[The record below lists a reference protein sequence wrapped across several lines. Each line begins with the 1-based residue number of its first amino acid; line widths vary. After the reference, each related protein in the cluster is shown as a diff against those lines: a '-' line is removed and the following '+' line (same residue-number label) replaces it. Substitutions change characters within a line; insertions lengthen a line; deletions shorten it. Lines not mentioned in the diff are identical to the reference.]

1 MNAPADSLSP
11 TAARI
16 ERAKAVAR
24 QAWVVIK
31 PLLRAHKRECAVLG
45 ALVLVLLGPFILRPS
60 ESTAP
65 SRYDKRL
72 VIMTPH
78 HEAIRREFGHA
89 FARYWK
95 QQTGETLNIDWRVA
109 GTSELRMMVKSDYAS
124 AFQYYW
130 RKSLNKTWTDDVAK
144 AFMSPKSSDEARTE
158 FMKSNVSIGVDL
170 FFGGGPYDF
179 QSLADAGTLIA
190 GDSKTGAG
198 LPKIKEKHA
207 AWFADDAIPAK
218 LSGEAFYD
226 KDMRWCGTAL
236 SSFGIVFN
244 RDVLRRLGIEND
256 PTQWEDLA
264 DPRLFGQIAL
274 SDPSK
279 SSSVTKAFEMVL
291 QQQMHL
297 AIERLTK
304 TPGKLRNAAEIEAA
318 GVREGW
324 MKGLALLQRISANTR
339 YFTDMSTKIPLDV
352 MKGDCA
358 AGMCIDF
365 YGRSTEEE
373 VRREDGTSRI
383 GFVAPVGGTAVSV
396 DPIALMRG
404 APQPE
409 LAQAFMEFVLSDA
422 GQKLWNFRAKV
433 PGGPETSSLRR
444 LPVRQDLYT
453 AEHLPLMTDGH
464 EKPFEKAKAF
474 VYHPEWTASTFN
486 VLAFIVRVMCVDA
499 HHELRDAW
507 KAVADGGM
515 NPRAVE
521 VLQQLQLVNYDT
533 ATRELS
539 QVLASRDRVQEVREA
554 RRLIETFRRN
564 YRDAKRFAG
573 KPRK

>member
-1 MNAPADSLSP
+1 ML
-11 TAARI
+11 
-16 ERAKAVAR
+16 
-24 QAWVVIK
+24 
-31 PLLRAHKRECAVLG
+31 
-45 ALVLVLLGPFILRPS
+45 LVLLGPFILRPA

-65 SRYDKRL
+65 SHYNRRL

-78 HEAIRREFGHA
+78 HEVIRREFGHA
-89 FARYWK
+89 FARQWK
-95 QQTGETLNIDWRVA
+95 QQTGETLYIDWRVG

-130 RKSLNKTWTDDVAK
+130 RRTLHKLWGDDVAK
-144 AFMSPKSSDEARTE
+144 DFMNPKASSEARTE
-158 FMKSNVSIGVDL
+158 FMKSSVGIGVDV

-179 QSLADAGTLIA
+179 QSLADAGALVA
-190 GDSKTGAG
+190 SDAKTGAG

-207 AWFADDAIPAK
+207 AWFTEDAIPAK
-218 LSGEAFYD
+218 VSGEAFYD
-226 KDMRWCGTAL
+226 KDLRWCGTAL

-244 RDVLRRLGIEND
+244 RDVLRRLGVEKD
-256 PTQWEDLA
+256 PTSWADLA

-291 QQQMHL
+291 QEQMHL

-304 TPGKLRNAAEIEAA
+304 TPGKLRNAEEIEAA

-324 MKGLALLQRISANTR
+324 MNGLALLQRISANTR

-373 VRREDGTSRI
+373 VRKPDGTSRI

-396 DPIALMRG
+396 DPVALMRG
-404 APQPE
+404 APEPE

-433 PGGPETSSLRR
+433 PGGPETVALRR
-444 LPVRQDLYT
+444 LPVRKDLYT
-453 AEHLPLMTDGH
+453 EANLALMTDGN
-464 EKPFEKAKAF
+464 EQPFEKAKAF
-474 VYHPEWTASTFN
+474 IYHPEWTASTFN
-486 VLAFIVRVMCVDA
+486 VLAFIVRVMCVDS
-499 HHELRDAW
+499 HKELREAW
-507 KAVADGGM
+507 KAVTDGGM
-515 NPRAVE
+515 NPRALE

-533 ATRELS
+533 ATRELGR
-539 QVLASRDRVQEVREA
+539 VLASRDRVQEVREA

-573 KPRK
+573 KPR